1 MKSESMKPG
10 NIFESIPEE
19 FDDELFDLI
28 IQHGDVK
35 IERIV
40 SKGHASPKSGWYD
53 QDHNEWI
60 IVLKGEA
67 IITLENEEKINLKGG
82 CHLNIPAH
90 TKHKV
95 TWTKPKTDTVWLAV
109 RY

>member
-1 MKSESMKPG
+1 MALG

-19 FDDELFDLI
+19 FDDELFDLL

-40 SKGHASPKSGWYD
+40 SKGHISPKTGWHD
-53 QDHNEWI
+53 QDRNEWV

-67 IITLENEEKINLKGG
+67 TILLENGKEMNLKVGN
-82 CHLNIPAH
+82 HLNIPAH

-95 TWTKPKTDTVWLAV
+95 TWTKPKMETVWLAV
-109 RY
+109 HY